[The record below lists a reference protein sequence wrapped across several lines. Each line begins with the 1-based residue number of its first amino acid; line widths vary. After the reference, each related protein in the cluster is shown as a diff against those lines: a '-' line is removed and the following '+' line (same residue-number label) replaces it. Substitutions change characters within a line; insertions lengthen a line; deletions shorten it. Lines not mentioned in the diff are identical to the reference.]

1 MNTFFGIIMFICL
14 VPTIWITY
22 SLLYPRKWREKKL
35 IFGVTNRKEFT
46 EPEVSEKIDS
56 ITDKNNKAAFRLNI
70 VFTVISVVLLF
81 LGTLPMRTFIWVM
94 LVFIAVFAISVPYI
108 FGNKEMKA
116 LKKSLGLIA
125 EKGISYTD
133 LKTVGTVRAL
143 KPGSVILPNI
153 VGILT
158 VIIALLADLKIIK
171 TSDLAAAGTFLAT
184 SVCGSIFLVGIM
196 ITIIGFVMDRIKSE
210 VISTDSDINANYN
223 RAKKKNMAKMFVLML
238 WANSILGCAL
248 SLLEILSGSGIVMIA
263 GIGLYMIL
271 VMGALAI
278 FVHTD
283 QSIEKIY
290 HKDMTVIQD
299 DDDFWIAGMFYY
311 NPSDKRLNVEK
322 RAGVGSTINMA
333 HPAGKVIGFL
343 AALSIVF
350 SILVIIWVG
359 MLESTPISLRV
370 SDGNVI
376 CHQLRDEYVIPV
388 SDIESVEYIEDIRGL
403 RFVRT
408 NGTGMETLLKG
419 NFSVEGEA
427 CKVFLAPDKMVAIK
441 IVTSS
446 GKIYYISSATPSETC
461 SVYAQLNESL

>member
-1 MNTFFGIIMFICL
+1 MDTYMGIIMFICL
-14 VPTIWITY
+14 VPTIWICY
-22 SLLYPRKWREKKL
+22 AMLYPRKWKEKKL
-35 IFGVTNRKEFT
+35 IFGVTNRKEF
-46 EPEVSEKIDS
+46 EAPEVSESIDA
-56 ITDKNNKAAFRLNI
+56 ITDKNNKAALRINI
-70 VFTVISVVLLF
+70 VFTVISVLLLV

-94 LVFIAVFAISVPYI
+94 LVFIAIFAISVPYI
-108 FGNKEMKA
+108 YGNKEMKA
-116 LKKSLGLIA
+116 LKKSLGIVA

-143 KPGSVILPNI
+143 KPASVILPNI
-153 VGILT
+153 VGALT
-158 VIIALLADLKIIK
+158 VIIALLSDLKVIK
-171 TSDLAAAGTFLAT
+171 ISASPANGTFLAT
-184 SVCGSIFLVGIM
+184 SVCGAIFLVGIM
-196 ITIIGFVMDRIKSE
+196 ITVIGFVMDRIKSE

-238 WANSILGCAL
+238 WTNTVFICIL
-248 SLLEILSGSGIVMIA
+248 SLLDILLYSDMIMLV
-263 GIGLYMIL
+263 GIGIYMIL
-271 VMGALAI
+271 IMGAVAM
-278 FVHTD
+278 FVHTE

-290 HKDMTVIQD
+290 RKDMTVVQD
-299 DDDFWIAGMFYY
+299 DDDLWIAGMFYY

-350 SILVIIWVG
+350 SILVVIWVG

-403 RFVRT
+403 RFIRT

-446 GKIYYISSATPSETC
+446 GKIYYISDDTPAGTKSIYDELRA
-461 SVYAQLNESL
+461 SM